1 MLSEHSVCFRDK
13 HLNEVLLTV
22 SLAVIRV
29 VSYVR
34 NSPFTRRPSA
44 KLYND
49 MEAEHTALLYFLGD
63 NSNSDGAVKILF
75 IN

>member
-29 VSYVR
+29 VSCVR

-44 KLYND
+44 KLCND
-49 MEAEHTALLYFLGD
+49 MEVGWTCGTHGRGERCLQGFG
-63 NSNSDGAVKILF
+63 
-75 IN
+75 